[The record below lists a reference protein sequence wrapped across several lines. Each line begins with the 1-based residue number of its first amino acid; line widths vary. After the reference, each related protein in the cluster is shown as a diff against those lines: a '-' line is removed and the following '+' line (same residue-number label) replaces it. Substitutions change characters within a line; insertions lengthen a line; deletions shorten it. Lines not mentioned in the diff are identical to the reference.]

1 MNPLYARA
9 EFATAA
15 HNLSQM
21 PDDSVAEV
29 AFAGRSNAGKSSAIN
44 TITRRNKLARTSK
57 TPGRTQEINFFTLGD
72 GRYLSD
78 LPGYGYAKVAK
89 KQIAHWR
96 HTLTRYLSTRKQLK
110 CLVLVMDIRHPLT
123 DYDWLLIDAAS
134 KGGVELHCLLTKAD
148 KLSRN
153 QAAATLHKVR
163 AELEDA
169 GIEATLQ
176 TFSALKKEGV
186 DDAHELLDMYMLEQ
200 PESEE
205 GVAPE
210 SDPD

>member
-1 MNPLYARA
+1 MNPLYTRA

-29 AFAGRSNAGKSSAIN
+29 TFAGRSNAGKSSAIN

-72 GRYLSD
+72 GRYISD

-89 KQIAHWR
+89 KQLEHWR
-96 HTLTRYLSTRKQLK
+96 RTLTRYLSTRKPLK

-123 DYDWLLIDAAS
+123 DHDWLLIEAAS
-134 KGGVELHCLLTKAD
+134 QNGVGLHCLLTKAD

-153 QAAATLHKVR
+153 QAASTLHKVR
-163 AELEDA
+163 AELEKA
-169 GIEATLQ
+169 GVEATLQ

-186 DDAHELLDMYMLEQ
+186 DDAHELLDMYLLDQ
-200 PESEE
+200 PEDE
-205 GVAPE
+205 ADDNPP